1 MSVFHYHI
9 IKFKNIVK
17 SGHVSAARA
26 ILKGKN
32 NHQSEWHFLS
42 QCSFAQH
49 SWFKI
54 FLEGG
59 ATLREAEWR
68 YILEFIRN
76 IELIELLS
84 FLVVN
89 GGEFLFSLPTHWN
102 ATPGYRLK
110 INVFFYNNLTLRECL
125 YASMTQV
132 RLAHLQFYVLGM
144 HLIWKCFY
152 DFFNE
157 ETWRTRVK
165 KKINILFMQH
175 AACCIKK

>member
-17 SGHVSAARA
+17 SGHVFAARA
-26 ILKGKN
+26 ILKGQN

-76 IELIELLS
+76 RAHWTAVIFSGKWRGIFIFATDTLKCNARVSLENKCIFLQQPYSSRVFIRKHDASKTRSFAILRARHAFNLKVLLW
-84 FLVVN
+84 
-89 GGEFLFSLPTHWN
+89 LF
-102 ATPGYRLK
+102 
-110 INVFFYNNLTLRECL
+110 
-125 YASMTQV
+125 
-132 RLAHLQFYVLGM
+132 
-144 HLIWKCFY
+144 
-152 DFFNE
+152 
-157 ETWRTRVK
+157 
-165 KKINILFMQH
+165 
-175 AACCIKK
+175 